1 MPDLD
6 QPIEYVKGI
15 GPRKAELLKKAFS
28 VTTVG
33 DLILQYPFRYIDKTN
48 ITLIK
53 NIKPITPVTP
63 MKTKTTTTLAKPIP
77 AKPTKSSEKLS
88 PVSPKVE

>member
-53 NIKPITPVTP
+53 NIKPTDEWVLIKAKVTNFD
-63 MKTKTTTTLAKPIP
+63 LIGSCQRSARGFRN
-77 AKPTKSSEKLS
+77 
-88 PVSPKVE
+88 

>member
-33 DLILQYPFRYIDKTN
+33 DHDPTISLSGTSTRRISRF
-48 ITLIK
+48 IK
-53 NIKPITPVTP
+53 NIKPTDEWVLIRAKVTNFD
-63 MKTKTTTTLAKPIP
+63 LIGSCQRP
-77 AKPTKSSEKLS
+77 ARCFRN
-88 PVSPKVE
+88 